1 MPRVPVPLTWKRRQ
15 FAVLEPMGTVDRL
28 YAVAVTGWV
37 GGPFAVYAHPVGSSF
52 NLIHLPTQTKILDMD
67 LLQACKDAAEMFA
80 ALDVNWWS
88 CIREEVVGVDT
99 QEIRNVYDR
108 LKPGSFI
115 YRADSEA
122 GL

>member
-1 MPRVPVPLTWKRRQ
+1 MPRVPVPLAWKRRQ

-37 GGPFAVYAHPVGSSF
+37 GGPFAIYAHPVGSSF

-88 CIREEVVGVDT
+88 CIREEIVGTDT

-115 YRADSEA
+115 YRADSEE

>member
-37 GGPFAVYAHPVGSSF
+37 GGPFAIYAHPVGSSY

-67 LLQACKDAAEMFA
+67 LLQACKEAAEMFA
-80 ALDVNWWS
+80 ALDVNWWT
-88 CIREEVVGVDT
+88 CLREEVVGVDT

-115 YRADSEA
+115 YRAESED

>member
-1 MPRVPVPLTWKRRQ
+1 MPRVPVPLTWKRRH

-37 GGPFAVYAHPVGSSF
+37 GGPFAIYAHPVGSSF

-88 CIREEVVGVDT
+88 CIREEIVGTDT